1 MYIIYI
7 RICPIIFEETVE
19 SVDWQWQKA
28 YLGGFTVAWSGN
40 EMKCNEML
48 NISSYHIGIQ

>member
-19 SVDWQWQKA
+19 NVDWQWQKA